1 MKNKKI
7 IAFILIIIILLGI
20 ILYANILKN
29 QHTESESLPAQADI
43 NYNEDDEMYEIRDEN
58 NEIIANSVDK
68 ASLQIYL
75 DDPNYNP

>member
-7 IAFILIIIILLGI
+7 IIFILIIIILLI
-20 ILYANILKN
+20 IMLYVNILRKQN
-29 QHTESESLPAQADI
+29 IANENSSTQINI